1 MKEKFCK
8 NKFTKFT
15 NRKYESIR
23 SKNRAKNKGF

>member
-1 MKEKFCK
+1 MWEKKCK

-23 SKNRAKNKGF
+23 SKNRAKNQVF

>member
-23 SKNRAKNKGF
+23 SKNWSKNKGF